1 MHRMPFSQSK
11 MYPTRDRQ
19 LKLSQSYIEQLLKEN
34 EQLRE
39 GNIPAPISVENPAQE
54 VREVPSSA
62 TQTVAQDTAQNP
74 LLGDRPWFIPVASL
88 EMPIHIDLAADAAF
102 ATRFRQTLSNEDI
115 KHIPRMNFVSDDVI
129 SALSDLDCP
138 WPAPARARF
147 LVKVAMNT
155 VCRFFHM
162 VRRSQVTRS
171 LEAAISAQ
179 GNAGR
184 LAASKLFVLFALGE
198 LYSTKVAPPDG
209 SFPGLLYFAHARRN
223 VTIPA
228 ERPQLDTMEIT
239 LLLSLYSY
247 NLNRRHSAHL
257 FADSAIRLGIV
268 MGMHLNIPESL
279 LRDRAAREHRNR
291 IWWTAYT
298 FDRTWSSKLGHPVSV
313 HDDDFDVDLP
323 SADGLA
329 DDEDFGDHEYVLQNI
344 ELARLTGRIV
354 PLLYG
359 RRRQTKPFSQ
369 RVQQAL
375 TELTKWVENLPSHL
389 QLNRGDNET
398 KMSSNM
404 IYLHLTFNQCVI
416 MVTRPILLHVF
427 ASTEKARTDS
437 STPISEGARK
447 IAQTCIQCARHSFR
461 LLSESWIEGAFAIFD
476 YFHTQYLFSAATILA
491 ISALSDTRSENS
503 DADDFETACQ
513 ILSQLGQSGNFGARE
528 FCLHIDAMKH
538 SIGTSVLTARD
549 SQLSTTT
556 SSIIPLSNQQ
566 IFDPFVS
573 QAMTTGMALT
583 EPTLQQ
589 LLAQP
594 DSSFQLNNSADLD
607 EIQMPFFP
615 DLWVGDWM
623 NS

>member
-1 MHRMPFSQSK
+1 MVTPPTQHRKAPSNARPLSTAIQKLHVKPVACIICHSRK
-11 MYPTRDRQ
+11 VKCPGGSPCAKCTRAGKECKYPTRDRQ

-39 GNIPAPISVENPAQE
+39 GVAATPTAVDNATQE
-54 VREVPSSA
+54 VREVPPV
-62 TQTVAQDTAQNP
+62 TQNVTQDTAQNP

-102 ATRFRQTLSNEDI
+102 ATRFRQTLSGKDI

-147 LVKVAMNT
+147 LVKVALNT

-162 VRRSQVTRS
+162 VRRSQVSRC

-179 GNAGR
+179 GNTGR
-184 LAASKLFVLFALGE
+184 LATSKLFVLFALGE

-223 VTIPA
+223 VTVPA

-313 HDDDFDVDLP
+313 HDDDFDVDPP

-359 RRRQTKPFSQ
+359 RRKQTKAFSQ

-389 QLNRGDNET
+389 QLNRGDNER
-398 KMSSNM
+398 MISSNM
-404 IYLHLTFNQCVI
+404 VYLHLTFNQCVI

-427 ASTEKARTDS
+427 ASTEKTRTNQGTNTS
-437 STPISEGARK
+437 PPISEGARK

-491 ISALSDTRSENS
+491 ISALSDTRPENS
-503 DADDFETACQ
+503 DADEFETACQ
-513 ILSQLGQSGNFGARE
+513 ILSQLGQIGDDNRNGFNRAYIAAASRAARFKLPVEQFSRSG
-528 FCLHIDAMKH
+528 
-538 SIGTSVLTARD
+538 
-549 SQLSTTT
+549 
-556 SSIIPLSNQQ
+556 
-566 IFDPFVS
+566 
-573 QAMTTGMALT
+573 
-583 EPTLQQ
+583 
-589 LLAQP
+589 
-594 DSSFQLNNSADLD
+594 
-607 EIQMPFFP
+607 
-615 DLWVGDWM
+615 
-623 NS
+623 